1 MPRGLSLT
9 KLPGLKAE
17 PNLANGGIGVS
28 FSNVVL
34 GGGINHGDPQNLAAP
49 KSSYQ
54 NHFDDLKQRRSIHA
68 SPLNYD

>member
-34 GGGINHGDPQNLAAP
+34 GGGINLGDPQNLAAP
-49 KSSYQ
+49 
-54 NHFDDLKQRRSIHA
+54 
-68 SPLNYD
+68 